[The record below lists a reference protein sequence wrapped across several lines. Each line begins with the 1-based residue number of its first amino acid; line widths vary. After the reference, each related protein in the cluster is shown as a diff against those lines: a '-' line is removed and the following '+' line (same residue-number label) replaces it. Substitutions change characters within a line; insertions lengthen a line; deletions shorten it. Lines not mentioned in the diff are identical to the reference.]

1 MPVLKASIEDIA
13 ELVPLINSAYRGD
26 ASKKGWTTEAELLVG
41 AMRTDVAMLTELM
54 SNPNATVLKFVD
66 EKNKIIGSVY
76 LDIQER
82 GLYLGMLTVS
92 PMLQAGGIGKQ
103 LMFASETIAKENNCY
118 CIFMNVISV
127 RQELVAWYERLGY
140 YKTGETK
147 PLPADNRF
155 GIPTQPIE
163 FAIMEKKM

>member
-13 ELVPLINSAYRGD
+13 ELVPLINSAYRGE

-76 LDIQER
+76 LDIQES
-82 GLYLGMLTVS
+82 GLYL
-92 PMLQAGGIGKQ
+92 I
-103 LMFASETIAKENNCY
+103 C
-118 CIFMNVISV
+118 
-127 RQELVAWYERLGY
+127 
-140 YKTGETK
+140 
-147 PLPADNRF
+147 
-155 GIPTQPIE
+155 
-163 FAIMEKKM
+163 

>member
-13 ELVPLINSAYRGD
+13 ELVPLINSAYRGE

-54 SNPNATVLKFVD
+54 SNPN
-66 EKNKIIGSVY
+66 
-76 LDIQER
+76 
-82 GLYLGMLTVS
+82 LGMLTVS

>member
-26 ASKKGWTTEAELLVG
+26 ASKKGWT
-41 AMRTDVAMLTELM
+41 ELM
-54 SNPNATVLKFVD
+54 SKPNATVLKFVD